1 MNNFIYQ
8 GGNKISIDDF
18 KSHLSSLCQLEN
30 IGVLLG
36 AGASVGCGGMTMQQV
51 WEDFKFNNEHLIP
64 ELKAFKLIDEAEVA
78 SNNINV
84 ELLLDKVT
92 QFQSVYKTLDTE
104 QEGKEITRLNNIL
117 LALYQSVTKAALLV
131 GKEHFDDSRVGAEE
145 RFSFHRQLLEKLISN
160 RQPGQSAP
168 MLFTTNY
175 DLSLEW
181 SAEEVGI
188 QLFNGFSGL
197 HTRTFQ
203 PQNFDLSFR
212 NVNAKGEARFGHYH
226 AYLFKLHG
234 SLTWVQ
240 EHDNE
245 ILEIPSALA
254 KSRYI
259 EPLLSGLPVY
269 DNQFLIYPGAN
280 KYHHTI
286 GFVYGEMF
294 RRFSEFLSKPQTAIF
309 INGYGFGD
317 YHINRIILGAL
328 LNPALHVVIF
338 YPDLDLIPDNDNALN
353 EAQKCIKK
361 LKSLSLNQITIV
373 GGNEKA
379 YFESFVE
386 YIPKPVL
393 FPKDTAARDLVD
405 AINELAQSGKGL

>member
-64 ELKAFKLIDEAEVA
+64 ELKAFKLIDEAEVE

-104 QEGKEITRLNNIL
+104 LEGKETTRLNNIL

-259 EPLLSGLPVY
+259 EPLLGGLPVY

-309 INGYGFGD
+309 VNGYGFGD

-328 LNPALHVVIF
+328 LNPALHIVIF
-338 YPDLDLIPDNDNALN
+338 YPELDSIPDDESVLN
-353 EAQKCIKK
+353 EAQKCINK

-379 YFESFVE
+379 YFESFVK

>member
-1 MNNFIYQ
+1 MNDFIYQ
-8 GGNKISIDDF
+8 GGNAISEEDF
-18 KSHLSSLCQLEN
+18 RNHLTSLCQLEN
-30 IGVLLG
+30 VGVLLG
-36 AGASVGCGGMTMQQV
+36 AGASAGCGGMTMQQV
-51 WEDFKFNNEHLIP
+51 WEDFKINNELLIP
-64 ELKAFKLIDEAEVA
+64 ELKAFKLIPEVEEH
-78 SNNINV
+78 SNIINV

-92 QFQSVYKTLDTE
+92 QFLSVYKALDTE
-104 QEGKEITRLNNIL
+104 IEGEETLRLNKIL

-131 GKEHFDDSRVGAEE
+131 GVDSFDKSHIGREE
-145 RFSFHRQLLEKLISN
+145 RLSSHRSLLEKLISN
-160 RQPGQSAP
+160 RQPGQAAP

-181 SAEEVGI
+181 LAEEVGI

-212 NVNAKGEARFGHYH
+212 NVNAQGEARFGHYH

-240 EHDNE
+240 EQGTE
-245 ILEIPSALA
+245 IIEIPSPLA
-254 KSRYI
+254 KSKYI
-259 EPLLSGLPVY
+259 EPLLNGDSVF
-269 DNQFLIYPGAN
+269 NKQFLIYPGAN

-309 INGYGFGD
+309 VNGYGFGD

-328 LNPALHVVIF
+328 LNPSLHIVIF
-338 YPDLDLIPDNDNALN
+338 FPELDSLPEMNQEMS

-373 GGNEKA
+373 GGGKKA
-379 YFESFVE
+379 YFDAFVK

-393 FPKDTAARDLVD
+393 FPKDTSARDLVD
-405 AINELAQSGKGL
+405 AINDLVQSSKEL